1 MLAGRLQAPG
11 RTGTTPTS
19 HDKPTWRRIT
29 LGVMSFDPDDMV
41 QGTGLLSEVNAKI
54 KDARFDNWTYPNTT
68 TTVLA
73 ALVTVV
79 TDDGVEEVTPYTIG
93 DSTGKKFQ
101 VTDGGDSLTSVAG
114 AEGLPKGSNFAF
126 FGAYLREIGVP
137 KELVHAGKLSLLKGL
152 YAFWQRK
159 PAPERVGLVKTAAQ
173 VEKEKRYGPPMVLVP
188 VKLLALPGEKV
199 AKGKAGAGAGL
210 TPVPSASVEEAA
222 TEYVLEVLNEK
233 GGRITRKLLG
243 TLAFSKL
250 AKKPLKDEIRKL
262 IATDEFVESLA
273 EVGVG
278 VDDDSLVLVG

>member
-1 MLAGRLQAPG
+1 M
-11 RTGTTPTS
+11 
-19 HDKPTWRRIT
+19 
-29 LGVMSFDPDDMV
+29 GVMSFDPDDMV

-68 TTVLA
+68 TTILS

-79 TDDGVEEVTPYTIG
+79 TDDGIEEVIPYSIG

-101 VTDGGDSLTSVAG
+101 VTDGGDSLTSIAG

-126 FGAYLREIGVP
+126 FSAFLREMGVP

-159 PAPERVGLVKTAAQ
+159 PAPERPGLVKTAAQ
-173 VEKEKRYGPPMVLVP
+173 VEKEKRYGPPMILVP
-188 VKLLALPGEKV
+188 VKLLAMPGEKVV
-199 AKGKAGAGAGL
+199 AKGKAGAGAGAGL
-210 TPVPSASVEEAA
+210 TLVPSASVEEAA
-222 TEYVLEVLNEK
+222 TEYVLEVLAEK